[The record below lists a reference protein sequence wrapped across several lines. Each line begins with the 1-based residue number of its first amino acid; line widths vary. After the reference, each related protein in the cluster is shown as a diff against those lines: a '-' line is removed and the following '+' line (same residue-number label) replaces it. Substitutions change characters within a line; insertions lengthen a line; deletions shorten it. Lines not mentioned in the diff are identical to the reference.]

1 MLGSG
6 SAAVTSD
13 GDRPLAWG
21 WMPLRK
27 ELGKPRRADSS
38 FLLLKAP
45 QSSSGMWGLP
55 GQHGPGGRIC
65 SPLNRG
71 PCRPAAQA
79 MALLAVHSAGRQP
92 RDFLILFFLHL
103 SVFPR
108 VDSPQITR
116 VVAQQAD
123 PRQKQGRLLASPEL
137 IIIGELSQNST
148 CSSRT
153 VGGSGLE
160 SSTAGEGE
168 GSENNGAPA
177 CGANIV
183 FARSGASIQWVHP
196 KEQP

>member
-1 MLGSG
+1 MD
-6 SAAVTSD
+6 AAEKGAGKTPTC
-13 GDRPLAWG
+13 GQLFPLAQSTPELVWHVGFARSARPWG
-21 WMPLRK
+21 
-27 ELGKPRRADSS
+27 GGIFS
-38 FLLLKAP
+38 
-45 QSSSGMWGLP
+45 LP
-55 GQHGPGGRIC
+55 
-65 SPLNRG
+65 NRG

-79 MALLAVHSAGRQP
+79 IALLAVHSAGRQP

-148 CSSRT
+148 CSSCT

-160 SSTAGEGE
+160 SSTAGGEGE